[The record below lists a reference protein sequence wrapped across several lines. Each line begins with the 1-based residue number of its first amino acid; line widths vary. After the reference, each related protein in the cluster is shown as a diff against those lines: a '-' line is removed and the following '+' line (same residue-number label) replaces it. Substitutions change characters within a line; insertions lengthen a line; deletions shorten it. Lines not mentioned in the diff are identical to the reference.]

1 MKFVVSKKLNLKI
14 AAGEFLTP
22 ATEVKL
28 KRAAR
33 EYQTVIAVV
42 AYYIGEVKEV
52 FVVCQHMDNVL
63 ETLLRATDGNSDV
76 YFYTGAENWQ
86 YCRKLAF
93 QMYKADNLM
102 TVSINGKVVE
112 DEERRAQEIC
122 FGLL

>member
-1 MKFVVSKKLNLKI
+1 MKMIMSKKLKLKLS
-14 AAGEFLTP
+14 AGEYLNP
-22 ATEVKL
+22 ATETKL
-28 KRAAR
+28 RRAA
-33 EYQTVIAVV
+33 QIFKTVIAIVTS
-42 AYYIGEVKEV
+42 YEGEVKEI
-52 FVVCQHMDNVL
+52 FVVGQHMGNVI

-93 QMYKADNLM
+93 QMYKADKLM